1 MNQRLSLNNLLTVG
15 RVVRAAG
22 MITWE
27 LMELDANVATTHADA
42 FGFCCASTRV
52 ILGLDFEHS
61 VAPAMAFFFFLA
73 GCGGRT
79 GGFFPNINMIELSSR
94 LYLY

>member
-1 MNQRLSLNNLLTVG
+1 MNLLTAG
-15 RVVRAAG
+15 RVVRVAG

-27 LMELDANVATTHADA
+27 LKELDANVATTRTGAS
-42 FGFCCASTRV
+42 GFSCASTRV

-73 GCGGRT
+73 GGDGRN
-79 GGFFPNINMIELSSR
+79 GGFSPNMDMIDMP
-94 LYLY
+94 